1 MIFSGEDGCSVGFVA
16 SVSTK
21 EKNNLQNLLSTTIVI
36 LTNEKSQD
44 RSSLSVVVFLWV
56 VNCVTS
62 RGYNNNVFS
71 RSPGL

>member
-1 MIFSGEDGCSVGFVA
+1 MVVLLVLWLPSLR
-16 SVSTK
+16 K
-21 EKNNLQNLLSTTIVI
+21 KNQNNLQNLLSTTIVI
-36 LTNEKSQD
+36 LTNKKRQD
-44 RSSLSVVVFLWV
+44 RSSLSVVLFLWV

>member
-1 MIFSGEDGCSVGFVA
+1 MVVLLVLWLPSLR
-16 SVSTK
+16 K
-21 EKNNLQNLLSTTIVI
+21 KNQNNLQNLLSTTIVI
-36 LTNEKSQD
+36 LANKKSQD
-44 RSSLSVVVFLWV
+44 RSSLSDVVFLWV